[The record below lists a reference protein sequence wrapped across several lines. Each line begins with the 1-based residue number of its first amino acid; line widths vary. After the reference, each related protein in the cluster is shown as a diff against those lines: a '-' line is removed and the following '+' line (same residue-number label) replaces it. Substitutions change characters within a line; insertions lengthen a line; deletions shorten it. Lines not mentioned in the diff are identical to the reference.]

1 MKRLSKGFIRKVKS
15 GKIDIKEIEKQEHFL
30 QNEYKKMLNDKA
42 KEIRANN
49 EAVELE
55 MYSLDPDISS
65 FLE

>member
-1 MKRLSKGFIRKVKS
+1 
-15 GKIDIKEIEKQEHFL
+15 
-30 QNEYKKMLNDKA
+30 MLNDKA